1 MRLYLECGQ
10 YAKKSHNI
18 VINFLWK
25 HLHEH
30 VTRIN
35 GVSIRKWVLDYNIF
49 QMFRI
54 SDWFQSIYIDS
65 KRCYYW
71 KGLWKWACNT
81 YPAVIYLLKVKSKNL
96 RTRCEICWKWT
107 TKVSEQR
114 YWRRS
119 GVFIVNFEH
128 ISHLALVFLLLTLNL

>member
-1 MRLYLECGQ
+1 M
-10 YAKKSHNI
+10 
-18 VINFLWK
+18 NFLCK

-35 GVSIRKWVLDYNIF
+35 GVSKRNWVLDYNIF

-71 KGLWKWACNT
+71 NGLRIPTQPVFTCSK
-81 YPAVIYLLKVKSKNL
+81 LKVKTLEQGVKYV
-96 RTRCEICWKWT
+96 E
-107 TKVSEQR
+107 SEQ
-114 YWRRS
+114 
-119 GVFIVNFEH
+119 
-128 ISHLALVFLLLTLNL
+128 